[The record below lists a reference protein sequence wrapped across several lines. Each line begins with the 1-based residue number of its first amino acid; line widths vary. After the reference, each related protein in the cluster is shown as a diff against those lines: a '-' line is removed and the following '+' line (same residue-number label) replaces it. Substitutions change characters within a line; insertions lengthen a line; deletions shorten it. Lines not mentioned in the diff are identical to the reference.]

1 MDNNPYYT
9 HQMHIS
15 ERTRQLHTFK
25 NEDGTDKKINQNSKS
40 YKEMDKEY
48 YNLLNEKNIKKESI
62 FSKMKRDIQIYQK
75 RIL

>member
-48 YNLLNEKNIKKESI
+48 YNLLNEKNIKKKISI
-62 FSKMKRDIQIYQK
+62 IKIKKKKKKI
-75 RIL
+75 

>member
-25 NEDGTDKKINQNSKS
+25 NEDGTDKKINQNLLSN
-40 YKEMDKEY
+40 KE
-48 YNLLNEKNIKKESI
+48 
-62 FSKMKRDIQIYQK
+62 
-75 RIL
+75 